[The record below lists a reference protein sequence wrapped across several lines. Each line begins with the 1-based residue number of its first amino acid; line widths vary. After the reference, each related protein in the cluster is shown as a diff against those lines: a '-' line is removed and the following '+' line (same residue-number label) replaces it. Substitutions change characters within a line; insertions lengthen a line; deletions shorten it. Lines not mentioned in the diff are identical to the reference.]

1 MCSTLINKHVMSF
14 HVTSTILDKSTLTQR
29 LVSFRFAQHPSL
41 YLTPPGQPY
50 TQRSHKHL
58 QLSPPTPLSPSS
70 PPLPP
75 SDCPDPSPPRR
86 RRRRRADACPFP
98 PCNPRS
104 PVGWLRV
111 SFSRRRGSLR
121 GNRCGISDLSG
132 GGEKKGGEG
141 C

>member
-14 HVTSTILDKSTLTQR
+14 VISTIHDKSTLTQR
-29 LVSFRFAQHPSL
+29 LVSFCPTSISL
-41 YLTPPGQPY
+41 SNPPGQPY

-75 SDCPDPSPPRR
+75 SHCPDPSPVPSPPR

-121 GNRCGISDLSG
+121 GNRCAISDLSG